1 MLLYVCFL
9 GGSNIMDEIMIN
21 LDTLL
26 EIIENKEVTKLRKLF
41 DTHEIIDIA
50 EICDEIEDISKL
62 LFIFK
67 TVKSEFTAELFTY
80 LNEEQQAKLI
90 NSFTDKQLKELIDN
104 SYTDDIVDFL
114 EDMPAN
120 LVTRVLKASPKEE
133 RNDINK
139 LLNYK
144 EDTAG
149 SIMTTEYVEI
159 SVDLTVKE
167 ALEQIKKIGQNAET
181 ISSTFVIDKKRNLV
195 GVLYLEQLVL
205 SNEDT
210 PIKNIMNEEFLTAN
224 VHDDQEVVADIF
236 KRYDRT
242 VLPVLNNEK
251 RLIGII
257 TIDDVIDVMEK
268 ETSEDIAIQAGMQP
282 LEDEYLKT
290 GVFTLAKKRILWL
303 LILMISATF
312 TSMIISKFEGALSS
326 ATILS
331 AFIPMFMDTGGN
343 SGGQTTS
350 LITRGLATKE
360 VTTKD
365 YGKVIW
371 KEFRVALITGLVV
384 ATFNFLWIFLE
395 LSIGLVTNSGTIA
408 NWQVAGLVA
417 LTLFCTIIIAKCLGA
432 SLPMFA
438 QKIGLDP
445 ALMSGPIVTTLVD
458 ATSLLIYFLLCTKIF
473 QLV

>member
-1 MLLYVCFL
+1 
-9 GGSNIMDEIMIN
+9 MDEIIT
-21 LDTLL
+21 LEALL
-26 EIIENKEVTKLRKLF
+26 EMIDKKEVTKLRELF
-41 DTHEIIDIA
+41 ETNEIIDIA
-50 EICDEIEDISKL
+50 ETCDKIEDISKL

-67 TVKSEFTAELFTY
+67 TVKSEYTAELFTY
-80 LNEEQQAKLI
+80 LNEDQQANLIKLF
-90 NSFTDKQLKELIDN
+90 SDKQLTELITN

-114 EDMPAN
+114 EDLPAN

-133 RNDINK
+133 RIDINK

-167 ALEQIKKIGQNAET
+167 ALAQIKKVGQDAET

-195 GVLYLEQLVL
+195 GVLYLDLLVL
-205 SNEDT
+205 TDEDT
-210 PIKNIMNEEFLTAN
+210 PIKEIMNEEFHTAN
-224 VHDDQEVVADIF
+224 VHDDQESVADIF
-236 KRYDRT
+236 KRYDLT
-242 VLPVLNNEK
+242 VLPVLNNEN

-290 GVFTLAKKRILWL
+290 GVFTLAKKRIVWL
-303 LILMISATF
+303 LFLMVSATF
-312 TSMIISKFEGALSS
+312 TSMIISGFEGALSA
-326 ATILS
+326 ATVLS

-384 ATFNFLWIFLE
+384 ASFNFLWIFLE
-395 LSIGLVTNSGTIA
+395 LSIGLVAGSDIIP

-417 LTLFCTIIIAKCLGA
+417 LTLFSTIIIAKCLGA

-458 ATSLLIYFLLCTKIF
+458 ATSLLIYFLLCTQIF

>member
-1 MLLYVCFL
+1 M
-9 GGSNIMDEIMIN
+9 E
-21 LDTLL
+21 
-26 EIIENKEVTKLRKLF
+26 EIISLDALIELIDKKQVTKLRELF
-41 DTHEIIDIA
+41 ETSEIIDIA
-50 EICDEIEDISKL
+50 EVCDEIDDISKL

-67 TVKSEFTAELFTY
+67 TVKSEYTAELFTY
-80 LNEEQQAKLI
+80 LNEDTQAKLI
-90 NSFTDKQLKELIDN
+90 NLFSDKQLTELITN

-133 RNDINK
+133 RSDINK

-144 EDTAG
+144 DDTAG

-159 SVDLTVKE
+159 SEDLTVKE
-167 ALEQIKKIGQNAET
+167 ALAQIKKIGQDAET

-205 SNEDT
+205 SDEDT
-210 PIKNIMNEEFLTAN
+210 PIKDIMNEDFLTTN

-242 VLPVLNNEK
+242 VLPVLNNEN

-290 GVFTLAKKRILWL
+290 GVFTLAKKRIVWL
-303 LILMISATF
+303 LFLMVSATF
-312 TSMIISKFEGALSS
+312 TSMIISKFEDYLS
-326 ATILS
+326 AAAVLS

-371 KEFRVALITGLVV
+371 KEFRVALITGFVV

-395 LSIGLVTNSGTIA
+395 LEIGLVSNKANYPA

-417 LTLFCTIIIAKCLGA
+417 LTLFSTIIIAKCLGA

-438 QKIGLDP
+438 KKIKLDP

-458 ATSLLIYFLLCTKIF
+458 ATSLLIYFLLCTQIF
-473 QLV
+473 KLVQV

>member
-1 MLLYVCFL
+1 ME
-9 GGSNIMDEIMIN
+9 EIIS
-21 LDTLL
+21 LDALL
-26 EIIENKEVTKLRKLF
+26 EIINNKQVAKLRELF
-41 DTHEIIDIA
+41 ETSEIIDIA
-50 EICDEIEDISKL
+50 EVCDEIEDISKL

-67 TVKSEFTAELFTY
+67 TVKSEYTAELFTY
-80 LNEEQQAKLI
+80 LNEDSQAKLI
-90 NSFTDKQLKELIDN
+90 NLFSDKQLTELITN

-114 EDMPAN
+114 EDLPAN

-159 SVDLTVKE
+159 SSDLTVKE
-167 ALEQIKKIGQNAET
+167 ALAQIKKVGQDAET

-195 GVLYLEQLVL
+195 GVLYLDLLVL
-205 SNEDT
+205 TDEDT
-210 PIKNIMNEEFLTAN
+210 PIKDIMNEEFHTAN
-224 VHDDQEVVADIF
+224 VHDDQEAVAETF
-236 KRYDRT
+236 KRYDLT
-242 VLPVLNNEK
+242 VLPVLNNEH

-290 GVFTLAKKRILWL
+290 GVFTLAKKRIVWL
-303 LILMISATF
+303 LFLMVSATF
-312 TSMIISKFEGALSS
+312 TSMIISRFEDSLKA
-326 ATILS
+326 AAVLS

-371 KEFRVALITGLVV
+371 KELRVALVTGLVV

-395 LSIGLVTNSGTIA
+395 LTIGLVSNSGTIP

-417 LTLFCTIIIAKCLGA
+417 LTLFSTIIIAKCLGA

-458 ATSLLIYFLLCTKIF
+458 ATSLLIYFLLCTQIF
-473 QLV
+473 RLV